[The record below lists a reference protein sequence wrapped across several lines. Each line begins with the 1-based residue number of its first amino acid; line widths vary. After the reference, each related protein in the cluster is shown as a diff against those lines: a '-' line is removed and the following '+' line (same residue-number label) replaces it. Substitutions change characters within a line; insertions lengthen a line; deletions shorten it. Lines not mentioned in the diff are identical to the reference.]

1 MRTIDSEQK
10 LLKQQI
16 LIPCD
21 DNDYKI
27 LISSSSS
34 ITRTSLA
41 FEPFFGP
48 TIPATSS

>member
-27 LISSSSS
+27 LMPRLSS
-34 ITRTSLA
+34 
-41 FEPFFGP
+41 FEDDNAG
-48 TIPATSS
+48 IEI